1 MTRLEKVEYAF
12 SMERASYQR
21 TIRMLE
27 EELRKAPKKDEYKA
41 LYETAL
47 ATIDELKDRNTGLIT
62 ELECAYNKL
71 KEKSNKLSA
80 KQYEEYKRLKR
91 NEYQRRWYKK
101 DKKKSAK

>member
-1 MTRLEKVEYAF
+1 MNKLEQVDYAF
-12 SMERASYQR
+12 GIERASYQR

-27 EELRKAPKKDEYKA
+27 EELRNNPKETEYKA

-47 ATIDELKDRNTGLIT
+47 ETIEELTARNNGLMT

-71 KEKSNKLSA
+71 KTKTNKLSA